1 MHQAASMEIRLLK
14 FFNWIHLHSMISLLE
29 LSITLTSIL
38 HCFRFNGSC
47 MKVVFGTRQHHRISK
62 LAMPWRLAQG
72 WVTFRIWTI
81 VHCVESNRMCSDYL
95 CCQRIAISISVRKY
109 SLVKVR
115 RIKVCRKEICF
126 QRRLFVNGRKYVSG
140 RCLRFL
146 AISGPTCQRHLARV
160 YSVIELFCLWIKFT
174 ICFMCIMA
182 SVHCFSQE
190 LLCWTHQYSNQTLSE
205 LCVGNSLIEAIGNIL
220 V

>member
-1 MHQAASMEIRLLK
+1 MHRAASMEIRLLK

-47 MKVVFGTRQHHRISK
+47 IKVVFGTRQHHHGDGISK
-62 LAMPWRLAQG
+62 LAMPWSLAQG

-115 RIKVCRKEICF
+115 RLKYSVQKEGLI
-126 QRRLFVNGRKYVSG
+126 YVSSEG
-140 RCLRFL
+140 RTEGPSLIAGNMAEGDVDCHPRFL
-146 AISGPTCQRHLARV
+146 AITGPTCHHRLALV
-160 YSVIELFCLWIKFT
+160 YSVIKLFCLWIKFT
-174 ICFMCIMA
+174 FYFRCTHLFLKLFM
-182 SVHCFSQE
+182 F
-190 LLCWTHQYSNQTLSE
+190 
-205 LCVGNSLIEAIGNIL
+205 
-220 V
+220 